1 MNFDFQF
8 WDDSELLKRTLE
20 EVKQN
25 SIAKGFQTKNK
36 KNKFNSKM
44 RFQFNFRPIKITTII
59 YI

>member
-25 SIAKGFQTKNK
+25 SIAKGFQTKN
-36 KNKFNSKM
+36 
-44 RFQFNFRPIKITTII
+44 IKINLIPK
-59 YI
+59 